1 MMLKSSVKNLVLV
14 TGIIVLPLALAG
26 CQGSST
32 YGTGKTSGEHLL
44 EGIGGIAGG
53 TEKKQRINY
62 SPRPGLV
69 TPPKGGALPEPL
81 EEGGSSNYSD
91 LPESPEQRR
100 ARLQSEAPKAHERS
114 GALPIEVMKRRRD
127 PNSPRVKA
135 RVYIDDRTTEEY
147 EQNFSRRKYNRKRFL
162 KQKAEIAGV
171 NGAAPRRYLTEPPRK
186 YRTPHDTAVIGEIGE
201 DEKVKAKRF
210 KKNKGFDWSSL
221 NPFS

>member
-1 MMLKSSVKNLVLV
+1 MMMLGVSVKKLAAVAAV
-14 TGIIVLPLALAG
+14 IVLPLVLSG

-53 TEKKQRINY
+53 GAKKARIDY

-69 TPPKGGALPEPL
+69 EPPKDASLPAPVEA
-81 EEGGSSNYSD
+81 GGSSYTEG

-100 ARLQSEAPKAHERS
+100 VRLQSEAPKAHERS
-114 GALPIEVMKRRRD
+114 GAIPIEAMKRRRE
-127 PNSPRVKA
+127 PG
-135 RVYIDDRTTEEY
+135 
-147 EQNFSRRKYNRKRFL
+147 SRRAPVGEYTRDDTLEPNYDPKYNRKRFL
-162 KQKAEIAGV
+162 KQKAEVAGV

-186 YRTPHDTAVIGEIGE
+186 YRTPLDTAPIGEVGE
-201 DEKVKAKRF
+201 DEDVKAKRY
-210 KKNKGFDWSSL
+210 KKKKSFSWSDL

>member
-14 TGIIVLPLALAG
+14 TGVIVLPLALAG

-32 YGTGKTSGEHLL
+32 YGTGKTSAEHLL
-44 EGIGGIAGG
+44 GGIGGLAGG
-53 TEKKQRINY
+53 NEKKQRIDY

-81 EEGGSSNYSD
+81 EEGGSSFNSE

-100 ARLQSEAPKAHERS
+100 VRLQSEAPKAHERS
-114 GALPIEVMKRRRD
+114 GAIPLEAMKRRRD
-127 PNSPRVKA
+127 PGSRSVATIDYSRDETLESDYNPR
-135 RVYIDDRTTEEY
+135 
-147 EQNFSRRKYNRKRFL
+147 YNRKRFL

-171 NGAAPRRYLTEPPRK
+171 NGAAPRKYLTEPPRK
-186 YRTPHDTAVIGEIGE
+186 YRTPHDTAVSGEIGE
-201 DEKVKAKRF
+201 DEDVKAKRY
-210 KKNKGFDWSSL
+210 KKKKGFDWSSL